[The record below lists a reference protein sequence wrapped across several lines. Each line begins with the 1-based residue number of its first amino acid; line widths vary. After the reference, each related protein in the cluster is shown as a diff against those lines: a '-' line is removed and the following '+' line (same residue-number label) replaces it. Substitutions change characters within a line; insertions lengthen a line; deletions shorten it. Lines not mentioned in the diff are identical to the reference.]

1 MKTMKAGFGLYAYA
15 VVGDRQ
21 PRRPV
26 RQRLRLQA
34 MPGGPSSGTSGQV
47 NYKDLT
53 LIGKVVKIADF
64 QTQLKQAVKNPKT
77 METVLT
83 EHQGFLDRLM
93 TKTTVVPF
101 QFGTILK
108 DKQAA
113 AAHLKSGYVKYQ
125 KLLTKFKNR
134 QEWGVR
140 VFADLQKLKSGLG
153 QSSPRSSQKLGSG
166 TAYLL
171 RKKQAEAA
179 ETAAQEKLAVFSAEI
194 LNQLKKFAVEYKPTK
209 SAQRFSDTSE
219 PLISVF
225 AFLVDKSKVRKFSQ
239 KLKNQQK
246 KYQKFG
252 LSLTS
257 SGPWPAY
264 NFVN

>member
-1 MKTMKAGFGLYAYA
+1 MKTMKTGFGLYAYA

-34 MPGGPSSGTSGQV
+34 MPGGPSSGSGGQV

-53 LIGKVVKIADF
+53 LIGKMVKIADF
-64 QTQLKQAVKNPKT
+64 QTQLQQTLKNPKT

-93 TKTTVVPF
+93 TETTVVPF

-125 KLLTKFKNR
+125 KLLKKFKNR
-134 QEWGVR
+134 QEWGIR
-140 VFADLQKLKSGLG
+140 VFADLNKLKTGLG
-153 QSSPRSSQKLGSG
+153 QSSPSNSQKLGSG

-171 RKKQAEAA
+171 RKKQAETAQ
-179 ETAAQEKLAVFSAEI
+179 TAAQAKLAFFSAEI
-194 LNQLKKFAVEYKPTK
+194 LNQLKKFAVEYKLTK
-209 SAQRFSDTSE
+209 SAQRFSEKGE

-225 AFLVDKSKVRKFSQ
+225 AFLLDKSQVRKFSQ
-239 KLKNQQK
+239 KLMSLQK
-246 KYQKFG
+246 KYQGFG